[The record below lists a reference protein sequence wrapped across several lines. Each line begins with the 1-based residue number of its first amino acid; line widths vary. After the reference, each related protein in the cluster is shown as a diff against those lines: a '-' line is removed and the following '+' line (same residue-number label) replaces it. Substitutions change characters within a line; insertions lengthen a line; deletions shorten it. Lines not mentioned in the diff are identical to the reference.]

1 MNIRAHIFTWLF
13 LATIV
18 PLTALALA
26 ATYYF
31 ETDYREGLA
40 ADMAGS
46 LRNIA
51 GEIRRRLR
59 SESDFVAGLAR
70 SPAIDDILPVLWS
83 RRQGRAH
90 RELNIR
96 RTRVNRFLE
105 GFQTILPP
113 VFVIRVLDY
122 QGNSVVKVSHR
133 RRSPPIYEGIEGF
146 RLVEP
151 ELQDPAFMRLLD
163 GLPRERVSLLHLPHH
178 DLLAAD
184 LHGLPKQDYVMPL
197 YYRGRLVG
205 AVTVS
210 LLNEEV
216 DSLLEQANRL
226 HGARLSLVELNAD
239 DARRNGLL
247 LFDDERPLR
256 LVQPREEMVH
266 LDPDIGEALL
276 SRVERQSDGAFD
288 LRGGAQRLYF
298 ESFFPYNDQLVNW
311 VIMARIDATELS
323 APFGRMRRVIAALG
337 GLALLLTLLVG
348 GIGVRQVS
356 RPLARLATRLKG
368 FADEGRSEPV
378 AIDTAVD
385 EVRAIAEAFNYMAE
399 TLSHT
404 EAERD
409 RAQRLM
415 LRSAK
420 LASVGE
426 MAAGIGHELNN
437 PLNNILSYLKL
448 ARREAP
454 ADAARLHADLDAARD
469 EAQRASQI
477 IEGILNFARQMEPRY
492 APFEIS
498 AWIAATVRLVEQ
510 AARNKSLSLRII
522 DKCGPGEMLEGDRGQ
537 LQQALVNL
545 LLNAI
550 HASEAGGQVSISVRT
565 EHDACIVSVRD
576 EGNGIDGA
584 VLDKVFDPFFST
596 REEGEGTGL
605 GLSISLGI
613 VEHHG
618 GSLEIANN
626 PDQGC
631 TATITLPLRAPDDRM
646 KANHDDSHH
655 TLR

>member
-163 GLPRERVSLLHLPHH
+163 GLPRESVSLLHLPHH

-226 HGARLSLVELNAD
+226 HGARLSLVELNPD

-256 LVQPREEMVH
+256 LVQPREETVH
-266 LDPDIGEALL
+266 LDPDISEALL
-276 SRVERQSDGAFD
+276 ARVERQSDGAFD
-288 LRGGAQRLYF
+288 LRGGAQRLYY
-298 ESFFPYNDQLVNW
+298 ESFFPYNDQLINW
-311 VIMARIDATELS
+311 VIMARIDAAELS

-337 GLALLLTLLVG
+337 GLALFLTLLVG

-356 RPLARLATRLKG
+356 RPLTRLATRLKG

-399 TLSHT
+399 TLSQT

-454 ADAARLHADLDAARD
+454 ADAGRLRADLDAARD
-469 EAQRASQI
+469 EALRASQI

-522 DKCGPGEMLEGDRGQ
+522 DKCDPGEMLEGDRGQ

-550 HASEAGGQVSISVRT
+550 HASEADGQVSISVRT
-565 EHDACIVSVRD
+565 EHDTCIVSVRD
-576 EGNGIDGA
+576 EGSGIDGA

-646 KANHDDSHH
+646 KANHDDTNH